1 LSTQDEYTK
10 VGNFSKPQVKDFVRQ
25 NVEAIIRNTPNTVL
39 VRNNNQ
45 PFVLDSATDITD
57 GWKSK
62 EAIIVKDKDLTILEN
77 VPLLSGGKP
86 RAIIVL
92 NGNIKIGP
100 NVTEVHASIFTDK

>member
-1 LSTQDEYTK
+1 MSTQDEYTK

-39 VRNNNQ
+39 VRNNQ
-45 PFVLDSATDITD
+45 PFILNSATEGTD

-62 EAIIVKDKDLTILEN
+62 ETIIVKDKDLTILDN
-77 VPLLSGGKP
+77 VPPLSGGKP

-92 NGNIKIGP
+92 NGNIKIGS